1 MREECGKNNMNLKEL
16 KRNIQEKT
24 FLCNNNS
31 QNSFTILG
39 TMLTEDN
46 NVLKG
51 RLEKIIVSK
60 ENKTITLHFF
70 EAFPRS

>member
-1 MREECGKNNMNLKEL
+1 MNLKEL

-31 QNSFTILG
+31 QNNFTILG

>member
-1 MREECGKNNMNLKEL
+1 MKLKEL

-24 FLCNNNS
+24 FLINNNS
-31 QNSFTILG
+31 QLQFEILG

-51 RLEKIIVSK
+51 RLEKITVSK
-60 ENKTITLHFF
+60 DNRTITLHFF

>member
-1 MREECGKNNMNLKEL
+1 MNLREL

-24 FLCNNNS
+24 FICSNNS
-31 QNSFTILG
+31 QLNYEILA

-51 RLEKIIVSK
+51 RLEKITVSK
-60 ENKTITLHFF
+60 ENKTITLRFF
-70 EAFPRS
+70 ECFPRS